1 MKTINFSLTPDQR
14 AFMLSVLYEAASTR
28 RGLYYNNLRRRNPE
42 LAAISKQEWE
52 NTFAVYKL
60 LRDGTVMGSHP
71 ADPGRAMC
79 FFRMELEDWQ
89 HDLLT
94 MTLYGNRL
102 ISKMLAESTDIGR
115 FLAQGYRYDAE
126 QMTAIIN
133 AFENNQ

>member
-1 MKTINFSLTPDQR
+1 MRTIDFSLTPDQR
-14 AFMLSVLYEAASTR
+14 AIMLSVLNGAASTR
-28 RGLYYNNLRRRNPE
+28 RGLYYNLRRRNPE
-42 LAAISKQEWE
+42 LAAIAKQEWE
-52 NTFAVYKL
+52 NTFSVYRL
-60 LRDGTVMGSHP
+60 LRDGTIMGSHL

-79 FFRMELEDWQ
+79 FFKMELEDWQ

-102 ISKMLAESTDIGR
+102 ISKMLAESTDIDR